1 MKRSTRMLLMAGRD
15 SGRQAG
21 YARDGGRRMDMDEM
35 VWRPGEAR
43 MGQAAGEE
51 VRPLTREA
59 AMEWTGC
66 MENAYMARAFP
77 EDQDAQPEKLARY
90 WR

>member
-1 MKRSTRMLLMAGRD
+1 
-15 SGRQAG
+15 
-21 YARDGGRRMDMDEM
+21 
-35 VWRPGEAR
+35 

-51 VRPLTREA
+51 IRPLTREA

-66 MENAYMARAFP
+66 MENAYMARAFL